1 MDESYPWHKVLPL
14 MYSAMTPKGFYQ
26 DPDMLFDVKKMQSAL
41 AEVDS
46 RVARQSP
53 LGKRD
58 INAICLTQVPG
69 DPNSITGG
77 NVRGLFWTRPDHTG
91 VEVQREEPI
100 DETRYSQFVE
110 LFADTYFKE
119 VYDELIKKY
128 QLGRIRLLW
137 KLPRTTLSWHR
148 DPEPRLHIPIITN
161 PGAHM
166 IVESVNHHMPADGH
180 VCITNNTRYHN
191 AFNGGEE
198 DRVHLVATVLNFD
211 MRLFGD

>member
-1 MDESYPWHKVLPL
+1 M
-14 MYSAMTPKGFYQ
+14 PKGFYRV
-26 DPDMLFDVKKMQSAL
+26 PDIQFALEKMQQAL
-41 AEVDS
+41 HEVYS

-53 LGKRD
+53 LGERD
-58 INAICLTQVPG
+58 INAICLTQIPG

-77 NVRGLFWTRPDHTG
+77 NVRGLFWTKPDHTG
-91 VEVQREEPI
+91 VEVQRDDPI
-100 DETRYSQFVE
+100 DEKKYSEFVK
-110 LFADTYFKE
+110 LFEDTYFKE
-119 VYDELIKKY
+119 IYDTLISRY

-166 IVESVNHHMPADGH
+166 VIEEVNHHMPADGS
-180 VCITNNTRYHN
+180 VWITNNTRYHN

-198 DRVHLVATVLNFD
+198 DRVHLVATVLDCD
-211 MRLFGD
+211 MSIFEESISASAG

>member
-1 MDESYPWHKVLPL
+1 M
-14 MYSAMTPKGFYQ
+14 PKGFYI
-26 DPDMLFDVKKMQSAL
+26 DPDIKFDVAKLQSAL

-46 RVARQSP
+46 KVARQSP
-53 LGKRD
+53 LGERD
-58 INAICLTQVPG
+58 INAICLNQIPG

-91 VEVQREEPI
+91 VEVQREHPI
-100 DETRYSQFVE
+100 PEAQYSQFVE
-110 LFADTYFKE
+110 LFQDTYFKT
-119 VYDELIKKY
+119 VYDTLTKKY
-128 QLGRIRLLW
+128 KLGRIRLLW

-166 IVESVNHHMPADGH
+166 VIESVNHHMPADGS
-180 VCITNNTRYHN
+180 VWITDNTQYHN

-198 DRVHLVATVLNFD
+198 DRVHLVATVLDCD
-211 MRLFGD
+211 MSIFA